1 MNPFDLLVLA
11 VIAAAAVGGYR
22 VGFVAR
28 VAGWTGWLLGLAVG
42 AAFLPDLLAN
52 VQGPDPQ
59 LRVLIV
65 IGAFLLAASL
75 GAAIGEAVGSQL
87 RRLIPVGPLRQFDK
101 AAGAGAGG
109 LGVLVLLWLLLPALA
124 DTPGELSRQVRSST
138 VAQAVDTAAPRAP
151 KSLQALRQMVTDA
164 NFPEVFS
171 NLRPSPGAG
180 TPPADLALS
189 QGVVNRVR
197 ASTVKVSGTACGR
210 VLEGSGFSPAADT
223 IVTNAHVVAGV
234 DRPQVQ
240 RPDGRRLNATV
251 QVFDPARDL
260 AVLRVNGL
268 GQAALPV
275 DSASVGTAGAVF
287 GHPGGQEAVE
297 ISPAS
302 IESRVNAVGRD
313 IYNRQTTRRDV
324 FVLASN
330 LEPGDSGGALV
341 DTSGAV
347 VGVAF
352 AIAPDRP
359 ATAYALTERE
369 LSAVLDLPRSG
380 ATDTGPCLR

>member
-1 MNPFDLLVLA
+1 MNLFDLIVLA
-11 VIAAAAVGGYR
+11 VAAAAAVGGYN

-28 VAGWTGWLLGLAVG
+28 VMGWGGWAVGLALG
-42 AAFLPDLLAN
+42 AAFLPSLLSN
-52 VQGPDPQ
+52 IQGPDPQ
-59 LRVLIV
+59 IRILIV

-75 GAAIGEAVGSQL
+75 GSTIGEALGASL
-87 RRLIPVGPLRQFDK
+87 RRLIPFGPLRQADK
-101 AAGAGAGG
+101 AAGAGAGA
-109 LGVLVLLWLLLPALA
+109 LGVLVLLWLLIPALA
-124 DTPGELSRQVRSST
+124 SVPGEMSSQVRNSSLAR
-138 VAQAVDTAAPRAP
+138 VVDRAAPRAP
-151 KSLQALRQMVTDA
+151 KPLQTLRQLVTDA
-164 NFPEVFS
+164 QFPQVFS
-171 NLRPSPGAG
+171 DLRPSPGAG
-180 TPPADLALS
+180 TPPADLAMS
-189 QGVVNRVR
+189 QAVQNRVR
-197 ASTVKVSGTACGR
+197 ASTVKVTGQACGR
-210 VLEGSGFSPAADT
+210 ILEGSGFSPAADT

-275 DSASVGTAGAVF
+275 ESASVGTAGAVF

-369 LSAVLDLPRSG
+369 LSAVRDPPRRG